1 MPQDNKKKKV
11 LLMGKS
17 GSGKTSMRS
26 VIFSNMIAKDTS
38 RLGATMDVEHSHVVF
53 MGGLKLNLWDCGG
66 QENFL
71 AHFISTQKSE
81 IFKNV
86 AVLIYRTET
95 EWERDVKY
103 FEECI
108 EALYSLAQEEQT
120 ETDPSAPVVP
130 PKVWVLVNKMDI
142 VGDGVASKKIKVFE
156 EKRDEI
162 ERRCGAV
169 GKRFGMDVGRGR
181 GVRCFGTSIWDES
194 LYKAWSS
201 VIHNLIP
208 NAALINSHLTHL
220 RNISS
225 CLEAVL
231 FERQTFL
238 VLAKSGSGLDADP
251 DLDPGASTGTNKTLG
266 NTGAAEDE
274 EKNKVKAKA
283 VMMDVEG
290 LDEVEVANGARG
302 LERKRFEK
310 ISEVVKG
317 FRRTCQRNSQ
327 PFINLEA
334 RFDNASIGLD
344 VLTSNTYLMLVS
356 SEPWVEPSLLMFN
369 IEQARQHFEE
379 LTGEQVENPCLIC
392 KSHPE
397 SKYRVEDSIA
407 EKREEWGHG

>member
-1 MPQDNKKKKV
+1 VFDATTPTSYSSSAA
-11 LLMGKS
+11 S
-17 GSGKTSMRS
+17 GSGSGSGSGTGTAVAPEGPSS
-26 VIFSNMIAKDTS
+26 PLSDHLNGQVGIGNGNSNGNGEE
-38 RLGATMDVEHSHVVF
+38 R
-53 MGGLKLNLWDCGG
+53 N
-66 QENFL
+66 
-71 AHFISTQKSE
+71 
-81 IFKNV
+81 
-86 AVLIYRTET
+86 ET

-120 ETDPSAPVVP
+120 ETNPSAPVVP

-194 LYKAWSS
+194 LYKVGRCEPSGDDLQMADRGMSLRLIVPALFEQAWSS

-266 NTGAAEDE
+266 NTGSAEDE

-290 LDEVEVANGARG
+290 LDEVEIDNGARG

-317 FRRTCQRNSQ
+317 FRRTCQ
-327 PFINLEA
+327 
-334 RFDNASIGLD
+334 
-344 VLTSNTYLMLVS
+344 
-356 SEPWVEPSLLMFN
+356 
-369 IEQARQHFEE
+369 
-379 LTGEQVENPCLIC
+379 
-392 KSHPE
+392 
-397 SKYRVEDSIA
+397 
-407 EKREEWGHG
+407 